1 MFQSLPKLLA
11 INTGL
16 HNAQHKQFWQSQM
29 DKIVAKV
36 TNTEIPSPQ
45 SGIHNNALSSSKPC
59 RYGDH
64 CSRPGC
70 RFRHSFDNIPPPAP
84 VNNPYCS
91 NNWLPHSISLSLT
104 NGELVIDKIGDNT
117 NNCSKASEDTIEH
130 DDEKTK
136 ANNEDSC
143 KKVYDLTAVVCFI
156 NDQSSSEKRNI
167 VALVKIPETY
177 KTVNSHFDH
186 KWYLFNDFT
195 ISPVSAQEAVW
206 FSLDWKIPCVL
217 YYSTRDIADSRSS
230 IIQPITKVGCSVLC
244 DLGIIS
250 IQNRN

>member
-1 MFQSLPKLLA
+1 
-11 INTGL
+11 
-16 HNAQHKQFWQSQM
+16 M

-45 SGIHNNALSSSKPC
+45 SGVHNNALSSSKPC

-70 RFRHSFDNIPPPAP
+70 RFRHSFDNLPPPAP

-91 NNWLPHSISLSLT
+91 NNWLPHSISLALT
-104 NGELVIDKIGDNT
+104 NGELVIEKLVDNK
-117 NNCSKASEDTIEH
+117 NNHSVASEDTGENVN
-130 DDEKTK
+130 EKTETNHK
-136 ANNEDSC
+136 VEDYS
-143 KKVYDLTAVVCFI
+143 KKIYDLTAVVCFI

-167 VALVKIPETY
+167 VSLIKVPETY
-177 KTVNSHFDH
+177 KTGSSHFDH

-195 ISPVSAQEAVW
+195 ISAVSAPEAVW

-217 YYSTRDIADSRSS
+217 YYSTRDIEDSRSS
-230 IIQPITKVGCSVLC
+230 IIQPITKVG
-244 DLGIIS
+244 
-250 IQNRN
+250 